1 MAATA
6 AAGKNTGEPVRD
18 TGDEDIS
25 FTLAPGLV
33 ALDDEVNA
41 RTEAFRGLRTH
52 IMARHVGEGRRSIV
66 VCGPTPAVGCTFVAA
81 NLAVALSQIGVNT
94 LLIDANMREPA
105 LDKIFRP
112 SRPMTGL
119 QQCLAGE
126 EGFAEH
132 IQQGVLP
139 NLSILFAGGAT
150 ANPQEL
156 LASERFASLMSFCLR
171 EFDMTIVDTPPANS
185 CSDAHRVSTVAG
197 YSLIVARKDK
207 TLVSDIRVLADQL
220 ENDYGRVIGTVL
232 TED

>member
-1 MAATA
+1 MAGTA
-6 AAGKNTGEPVRD
+6 AASKTATDPTR
-18 TGDEDIS
+18 TARAEDVG
-25 FTLAPGLV
+25 FTLAPSLV

-94 LLIDANMREPA
+94 LLIDANLREPA

-112 SRPMTGL
+112 SAPVTGL
-119 QQCLAGE
+119 QQCLSDDD
-126 EGFAEH
+126 GFAQH
-132 IQQGVLP
+132 IQPELLS
-139 NLSILFAGGAT
+139 NLSVMFAGGAS

-171 EFDMTIVDTPPANS
+171 EFDMTVVDTPAANS

-220 ENDYGRVIGTVL
+220 ENDFGRVIGTVL